1 MKQKMMMYPA
11 LVLMMALFM
20 LGASCQKQKVATQ
33 PATATAAEE
42 EAQRKAEEEAS
53 QKELERQKAIEEET
67 LEAESAKEAGL
78 SAEMEEERK
87 MTERAVFEN
96 EDIQFEFDSIRL
108 NSEAQEI
115 LRKKAQW
122 LKANPAARVTIEG
135 HCDNRGTNEYNLAL
149 GDRRA
154 HSAQVFLIDL
164 GIAESRVQTI
174 SFGEER
180 PIDTADN
187 EAAWAQNRRAHF
199 VIDE

>member
-1 MKQKMMMYPA
+1 MKHKIMMFPA
-11 LVLMMALFM
+11 LVMVIALLM
-20 LGASCQKQKVATQ
+20 LGASCQKQKIASQ
-33 PATATAAEE
+33 PTTTTAEE
-42 EAQRKAEEEAS
+42 EAQRKAEEEAR
-53 QKELERQKAIEEET
+53 QRELEKQKAIEEET
-67 LEAESAKEAGL
+67 LEAESVKEAGL
-78 SAEMEEERK
+78 SEEMEAERR

-108 NSEAQEI
+108 SSEAQEI

-122 LKANPAARVTIEG
+122 LRANPKATVTIEG

-154 HSAQVFLIDL
+154 HSARVFLIDL
-164 GIAESRVQTI
+164 GIVEERLQTI

-180 PIDTADN
+180 PID
-187 EAAWAQNRRAHF
+187 AAETEEKKKKNRRAHF

>member
-1 MKQKMMMYPA
+1 MMYPA
-11 LVLMMALFM
+11 LVLMIALFM
-20 LGASCQKQKVATQ
+20 LVASCQKQKVATQ

-42 EAQRKAEEEAS
+42 EAQRKAEEEAR
-53 QKELERQKAIEEET
+53 QKELERQQAIEEET

-164 GIAESRVQTI
+164 GIADTRLQTI

-180 PIDTADN
+180 PIDAADN

>member
-11 LVLMMALFM
+11 LVLMIALFM
-20 LGASCQKQKVATQ
+20 LVASCQKQKVATQ

-42 EAQRKAEEEAS
+42 EAQRKAEEEAR
-53 QKELERQKAIEEET
+53 QKELERQQAIEEET

-164 GIAESRVQTI
+164 GIADTRLQTI

-180 PIDTADN
+180 PIDAADN